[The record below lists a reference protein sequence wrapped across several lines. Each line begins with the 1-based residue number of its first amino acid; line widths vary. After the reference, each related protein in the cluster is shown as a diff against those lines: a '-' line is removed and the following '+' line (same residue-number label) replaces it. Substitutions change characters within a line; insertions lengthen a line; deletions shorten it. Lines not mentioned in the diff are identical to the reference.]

1 MKNRYL
7 YILLLGALLTA
18 CSGHFEVTNPQLLE
32 AESLLW
38 EAPLRADS
46 LLNIIAHANLSRY
59 ESKRLELLKAHLD
72 LKLRQQLPS
81 EEAMQ
86 DLASWFASHQDAASA
101 AEAYYIMGAYA
112 NWTGDNTTAMRQ
124 LKEAERLQP
133 TGIIAGMTYY
143 KMGRINEEE
152 QLYEEAE
159 SYYSRATEYITPTNL
174 PLYQACAWRE
184 LGRMRSDSS
193 KNACFEKALGY
204 ARLTNDPILC
214 LEIQYAAAASSA
226 SAAEKKES
234 IRISR
239 YLCDS
244 MHMKRYAYDIVKY
257 YLRSGQPDSA
267 RNYLDILAQD
277 TTAKEWSNTQYTLWE
292 SQYLHALGRDR
303 SAYLELLDL
312 YNRTTA
318 RTEQQIRTQTY
329 AIAQRYDN
337 EAERAKN
344 LQLQLEKQ
352 HLYFSLAAIIALVL
366 IAIIAAIII
375 WQKRHTRALLEKAQ
389 TRQKMALMREE
400 LELRRD
406 TLKRVIEQRV
416 KMNKSLQEAILHQQK
431 DAELP
436 QWAEEFIQ
444 LSTFSSTSQWN
455 EFVEEFNACYEH
467 VLAHLEEQYPSL
479 KEVDFKVISLI
490 ILGIDNADICLLL
503 GLAKNTVWNRRNR
516 IKQTLGLDGNTSL
529 DWWLTNE
536 YSTKRTELIDTVG

>member
-18 CSGHFEVTNPQLLE
+18 CSGHMEVTNPQLQE

-38 EAPLRADS
+38 EAPLRSDT
-46 LLNIIAHANLSRY
+46 LLNTLAHANLSRY
-59 ESKRLELLKAHLD
+59 ENKRLELLKAHLD
-72 LKLRQQLPS
+72 LKLRQQLQS
-81 EEAMQ
+81 EESMQ
-86 DLASWFASHQDAASA
+86 ALASWFASHQDAASA
-101 AEAYYIMGAYA
+101 AEAYYIIGAYA

-159 SYYSRATEYITPTNL
+159 SYYSRAAEYITPTNL
-174 PLYQACAWRE
+174 PLYQACVWRE

-204 ARLTNDPILC
+204 ARQTNDPILC

-226 SAAEKKES
+226 SADEKKES

-267 RNYLDILAQD
+267 RYYLDILAQD

-344 LQLQLEKQ
+344 LQLELEKQ

-389 TRQKMALMREE
+389 TMQKMALMREE
-400 LELRRD
+400 LELRRE

-416 KMNKSLQEAILHQQK
+416 SMNKSLQEAILHQQK

-436 QWAEEFIQ
+436 PWADEFIQ
-444 LSTFSSTSQWN
+444 LSTFTSPSQWN

-467 VLAHLEEQYPSL
+467 VLSHLQEQYPGL
-479 KEVDFKVISLI
+479 KTVDINVISLI

-516 IKQTLGLDGNTSL
+516 IKQAIGLDGNTNL
-529 DWWLTNE
+529 DWWLINE
-536 YSTKRTELIDTVG
+536 YSNKRMELNDN

>member
-18 CSGHFEVTNPQLLE
+18 CSGHMEVTNPQLQE

-38 EAPLRADS
+38 EAPLRSDT
-46 LLNIIAHANLSRY
+46 LLNTLAHANLSRY
-59 ESKRLELLKAHLD
+59 ENKRLELLKAHLD
-72 LKLRQQLPS
+72 LKLRQQLQS
-81 EEAMQ
+81 EESMQ
-86 DLASWFASHQDAASA
+86 ALASWFASHQDAASA
-101 AEAYYIMGAYA
+101 AEAYYIIGAYA

-159 SYYSRATEYITPTNL
+159 SYYSRAAEYITPTNL
-174 PLYQACAWRE
+174 PLYQACVWRE

-204 ARLTNDPILC
+204 ARQTNDPILC

-226 SAAEKKES
+226 SADEKKES

-257 YLRSGQPDSA
+257 YLRSGHPDSA
-267 RNYLDILAQD
+267 RCYLDILAQD
-277 TTAKEWSNTQYTLWE
+277 TTAKEWSNTQFSLWE

-344 LQLQLEKQ
+344 LQLELEKQ

-400 LELRRD
+400 LELRRE

-416 KMNKSLQEAILHQQK
+416 SMNKSLQEAILHQQK

-436 QWAEEFIQ
+436 PWADEFIQ
-444 LSTFSSTSQWN
+444 LSTFTSPSQWN

-467 VLAHLEEQYPSL
+467 VLSHLQEQYPSL
-479 KEVDFKVISLI
+479 KTVDIKVISLI

-516 IKQTLGLDGNTSL
+516 IKQAIGLDGNTNL
-529 DWWLTNE
+529 DWWLINE
-536 YSTKRTELIDTVG
+536 YSNKRMELNDN

>member
-18 CSGHFEVTNPQLLE
+18 CSGHMKVTNPQLQE

-38 EAPLRADS
+38 EAPLRSDT
-46 LLNIIAHANLSRY
+46 LLNTLAHANLSRY
-59 ESKRLELLKAHLD
+59 ENKRLELLKAHLD
-72 LKLRQQLPS
+72 LKLRQQLQS
-81 EEAMQ
+81 EESMQ
-86 DLASWFASHQDAASA
+86 ALASWFASHQDAASA
-101 AEAYYIMGAYA
+101 AEAYYIIGAYA

-159 SYYSRATEYITPTNL
+159 SYYSRAAEYITPTNL
-174 PLYQACAWRE
+174 PLYQACVWRE

-204 ARLTNDPILC
+204 ARQTNDPILC

-226 SAAEKKES
+226 SADEKKES

-267 RNYLDILAQD
+267 RCYLDILAQD
-277 TTAKEWSNTQYTLWE
+277 TTAKDWSTTQFSLWK

-344 LQLQLEKQ
+344 LQLELEKQ

-400 LELRRD
+400 LELRRE

-416 KMNKSLQEAILHQQK
+416 SMNKSLQEAILHQQK

-436 QWAEEFIQ
+436 PWADEFIQ
-444 LSTFSSTSQWN
+444 LSTFTSPSQWN

-467 VLAHLEEQYPSL
+467 VLSHLQEQYPSL
-479 KEVDFKVISLI
+479 KTVDIKVISLI

-516 IKQTLGLDGNTSL
+516 IKQAIGLDGDTNL
-529 DWWLTNE
+529 DWWLINE
-536 YSTKRTELIDTVG
+536 YSNKRMELNDN

>member
-18 CSGHFEVTNPQLLE
+18 CSGHMEVTNPQLQE

-38 EAPLRADS
+38 EAPLRSDT
-46 LLNIIAHANLSRY
+46 LLNTLAHANLSRY
-59 ESKRLELLKAHLD
+59 ENKRLELLKAHLD
-72 LKLRQQLPS
+72 LKLRQQLQS
-81 EEAMQ
+81 EESMQ
-86 DLASWFASHQDAASA
+86 ALASWFASHQDAASA
-101 AEAYYIMGAYA
+101 AEAYYIIGAYA

-159 SYYSRATEYITPTNL
+159 SYYSRAAEYITPTNL
-174 PLYQACAWRE
+174 PLYQACVWRE

-204 ARLTNDPILC
+204 ARQTNDPILC

-226 SAAEKKES
+226 SADEKKES

-267 RNYLDILAQD
+267 RCYLDILAQD
-277 TTAKEWSNTQYTLWE
+277 STAKEWSNTQYTLWE

-344 LQLQLEKQ
+344 LQLELEKQ

-400 LELRRD
+400 LELRRE

-416 KMNKSLQEAILHQQK
+416 SMNKSLQEAILHQQK

-436 QWAEEFIQ
+436 PWADEFIQ
-444 LSTFSSTSQWN
+444 LSTFTSPSQWN

-467 VLAHLEEQYPSL
+467 VLSHLQEQYPSL
-479 KEVDFKVISLI
+479 KTVDIKVISLI

-516 IKQTLGLDGNTSL
+516 IKQAIGLDGNTNL
-529 DWWLTNE
+529 DWWLINE
-536 YSTKRTELIDTVG
+536 YSNKRMEMNDN

>member
-7 YILLLGALLTA
+7 YILILGALLTA
-18 CSGHFEVTNPQLLE
+18 CSGHMEVTNPQLQE

-38 EAPLRADS
+38 EAPLRSDT
-46 LLNIIAHANLSRY
+46 LLNTLAHANLSRY
-59 ESKRLELLKAHLD
+59 ENKRLELLKAHLD
-72 LKLRQQLPS
+72 LKLRQQLQS
-81 EEAMQ
+81 EESMQ
-86 DLASWFASHQDAASA
+86 ALASWFASHQDAASA
-101 AEAYYIMGAYA
+101 AEAYYIIGAYA

-133 TGIIAGMTYY
+133 NGIIAGMTYY

-159 SYYSRATEYITPTNL
+159 SYYSRAAEYITPTNL
-174 PLYQACAWRE
+174 PLYQACVWRE

-204 ARLTNDPILC
+204 ARQTNDSILC

-226 SAAEKKES
+226 SADEKKES

-257 YLRSGQPDSA
+257 YLRSGHPDSA
-267 RNYLDILAQD
+267 RCYLDILAQD
-277 TTAKEWSNTQYTLWE
+277 TTAKDWSTTQFSLWE

-344 LQLQLEKQ
+344 LQLELEKQ

-400 LELRRD
+400 LELRRE

-416 KMNKSLQEAILHQQK
+416 SMNKSLQEAILHQQK

-436 QWAEEFIQ
+436 PWADEFIQ
-444 LSTFSSTSQWN
+444 LSTFTSPSQWN

-467 VLAHLEEQYPSL
+467 VLSHLQEQYPSL
-479 KEVDFKVISLI
+479 KTVDIKVISLI

-516 IKQTLGLDGNTSL
+516 IKQAIGLDGDTNL
-529 DWWLTNE
+529 DWWLINE
-536 YSTKRTELIDTVG
+536 YSNKRMELNDN

>member
-18 CSGHFEVTNPQLLE
+18 CSGHMEVSNPQLLE

-38 EAPLRADS
+38 EAPLRSDT
-46 LLNIIAHANLSRY
+46 LLNTLAHANLSRY
-59 ESKRLELLKAHLD
+59 ENKRLELLKAHLD
-72 LKLRQQLPS
+72 LKLRQQLQS
-81 EEAMQ
+81 EESMQ
-86 DLASWFASHQDAASA
+86 ALASWFASHQDAASA
-101 AEAYYIMGAYA
+101 AEAYYIIGAYA

-159 SYYSRATEYITPTNL
+159 SYYSRAAEYITPTNL
-174 PLYQACAWRE
+174 PLYQACVWRE

-204 ARLTNDPILC
+204 ARQTNDPILC

-226 SAAEKKES
+226 SADEKKKS

-257 YLRSGQPDSA
+257 YLRSGHPDSA
-267 RNYLDILAQD
+267 RCYLDILAQD
-277 TTAKEWSNTQYTLWE
+277 STAKEWSNTQYTLWE

-344 LQLQLEKQ
+344 LQLELEKQ

-400 LELRRD
+400 LELRRE

-416 KMNKSLQEAILHQQK
+416 SMNKSLQEAILHQQK

-436 QWAEEFIQ
+436 PWADEFIQ
-444 LSTFSSTSQWN
+444 LSTFTSPSQWN

-467 VLAHLEEQYPSL
+467 VLSHLQEQYPSL
-479 KEVDFKVISLI
+479 KTVDIKVISLI

-516 IKQTLGLDGNTSL
+516 IKQAIGLDGNTNL
-529 DWWLTNE
+529 DWWLINE
-536 YSTKRTELIDTVG
+536 YSNKRMELNDN

>member
-7 YILLLGALLTA
+7 YILILGALLTA
-18 CSGHFEVTNPQLLE
+18 CSGHMEVTNPQLQE

-38 EAPLRADS
+38 EAPLRSDT
-46 LLNIIAHANLSRY
+46 LLNTLAHANLSRY
-59 ESKRLELLKAHLD
+59 ENKRLELLKAHLD
-72 LKLRQQLPS
+72 LKLRQQLQS
-81 EEAMQ
+81 EESMQ
-86 DLASWFASHQDAASA
+86 ALASWFASHQDAASA
-101 AEAYYIMGAYA
+101 AEAYYIIGAYA
-112 NWTGDNTTAMRQ
+112 NWTGDNTTAMRP

-159 SYYSRATEYITPTNL
+159 SYYSRAAEYITPTNL
-174 PLYQACAWRE
+174 PLYQACVWRE

-204 ARLTNDPILC
+204 ARQTNDPILC

-226 SAAEKKES
+226 SADEKKES

-257 YLRSGQPDSA
+257 YLRSGHPDSA
-267 RNYLDILAQD
+267 RCYLDILAQD

-344 LQLQLEKQ
+344 LQLELEKQ

-400 LELRRD
+400 LELRRE

-416 KMNKSLQEAILHQQK
+416 SMNKSLQEAILHQQK

-436 QWAEEFIQ
+436 PWADEFIQ
-444 LSTFSSTSQWN
+444 LSTFTSPSQWN

-467 VLAHLEEQYPSL
+467 VLSHLQEQYPSL
-479 KEVDFKVISLI
+479 KTVDIKVISLI

-516 IKQTLGLDGNTSL
+516 IKQAIGLDGDTNL
-529 DWWLTNE
+529 DWWLINE
-536 YSTKRTELIDTVG
+536 YSTKQTELNDK

>member
-18 CSGHFEVTNPQLLE
+18 CSGHMKVTNPQLQE
-32 AESLLW
+32 AEALLW
-38 EAPLRADS
+38 EAPLRSDT
-46 LLNIIAHANLSRY
+46 LLNTLAHANLSRY
-59 ESKRLELLKAHLD
+59 ENKRLELLKAHLD
-72 LKLRQQLPS
+72 LKLRQQLQS
-81 EEAMQ
+81 EESMQ
-86 DLASWFASHQDAASA
+86 ALASWFASHQDAASA
-101 AEAYYIMGAYA
+101 AEAYYIIGAYA

-159 SYYSRATEYITPTNL
+159 SYYSRAAEYITPTNL
-174 PLYQACAWRE
+174 PLYQACVWRE

-204 ARLTNDPILC
+204 ARQTNDPILC

-226 SAAEKKES
+226 SADEKKES

-257 YLRSGQPDSA
+257 YLRSGHPDSA
-267 RNYLDILAQD
+267 RYYLDILAQD
-277 TTAKEWSNTQYTLWE
+277 TTAKEWSNTQYTLWK

-303 SAYLELLDL
+303 NAYLELLDL

-344 LQLQLEKQ
+344 LQLELEKQ

-400 LELRRD
+400 LELRRE

-416 KMNKSLQEAILHQQK
+416 SMNKSLQEAILHQQK

-436 QWAEEFIQ
+436 PWADEFIQ
-444 LSTFSSTSQWN
+444 LNTFTSPSQWN

-467 VLAHLEEQYPSL
+467 VLSHLQEQYPGL
-479 KEVDFKVISLI
+479 KTVDIKVISLI

-516 IKQTLGLDGNTSL
+516 IKQAIGLDGNTNL
-529 DWWLTNE
+529 DWWLINE
-536 YSTKRTELIDTVG
+536 YSNKRMELNDN

>member
-7 YILLLGALLTA
+7 YILILGALLTA
-18 CSGHFEVTNPQLLE
+18 CSGHMEVSNPQLQE

-38 EAPLRADS
+38 EAPLRSDT
-46 LLNIIAHANLSRY
+46 LLNTLAHANLNRY
-59 ESKRLELLKAHLD
+59 ENKRLELLKAHLD
-72 LKLRQQLPS
+72 LKLRQQLQS
-81 EEAMQ
+81 EESMQ
-86 DLASWFASHQDAASA
+86 ALASWFASHQDAASA
-101 AEAYYIMGAYA
+101 AEVYYIIGAYA

-159 SYYSRATEYITPTNL
+159 SYYSRAAEYITPTNL
-174 PLYQACAWRE
+174 PLYQACVWRE

-204 ARLTNDPILC
+204 ARQTNDSILC

-226 SAAEKKES
+226 SADEKKES

-267 RNYLDILAQD
+267 RYYLDILAQD
-277 TTAKEWSNTQYTLWE
+277 STAKEWSNTQYTLWE

-344 LQLQLEKQ
+344 LQLELEKQ

-400 LELRRD
+400 LELRRE

-416 KMNKSLQEAILHQQK
+416 SMNKSLQEAILHQQK

-436 QWAEEFIQ
+436 PWADEFIQ
-444 LSTFSSTSQWN
+444 LSTFTSPSQWN

-467 VLAHLEEQYPSL
+467 VLSHLQEQYPDL
-479 KEVDFKVISLI
+479 KTVDIKVISLI

-516 IKQTLGLDGNTSL
+516 IKQAIGLDGNTNL
-529 DWWLTNE
+529 DWWLINE
-536 YSTKRTELIDTVG
+536 YSIKRMELNDN

>member
-18 CSGHFEVTNPQLLE
+18 CSGHMEVTNPQLQE

-38 EAPLRADS
+38 EAPLRSDT
-46 LLNIIAHANLSRY
+46 LLNTLAHANLSRY
-59 ESKRLELLKAHLD
+59 ENKRLELLKAHLD
-72 LKLRQQLPS
+72 LKLRQQLQS
-81 EEAMQ
+81 EESMQ
-86 DLASWFASHQDAASA
+86 ALASWFASHQDAASA
-101 AEAYYIMGAYA
+101 AEAYYIIGAYA

-159 SYYSRATEYITPTNL
+159 SYYSRAAEYITPTNL
-174 PLYQACAWRE
+174 PLYQACVWRE

-204 ARLTNDPILC
+204 ARQTNDPILC

-226 SAAEKKES
+226 SADEKKES

-257 YLRSGQPDSA
+257 YLRSGHPDSA
-267 RNYLDILAQD
+267 RYYLDILAQD
-277 TTAKEWSNTQYTLWE
+277 STAKDWSTTQFSLWE

-344 LQLQLEKQ
+344 LQLELEKQ

-400 LELRRD
+400 LELRRE

-416 KMNKSLQEAILHQQK
+416 SMNKSLQEAILHQQK

-436 QWAEEFIQ
+436 PWADEFIQ
-444 LSTFSSTSQWN
+444 LSTFTSPSQWN

-467 VLAHLEEQYPSL
+467 VLSHLQEQYPSL
-479 KEVDFKVISLI
+479 KTVDIKVISLI

-516 IKQTLGLDGNTSL
+516 IKQAIGLDGDTNL
-529 DWWLTNE
+529 DWWLINE
-536 YSTKRTELIDTVG
+536 YSNKRMELNDN

>member
-7 YILLLGALLTA
+7 YILILGALLTA
-18 CSGHFEVTNPQLLE
+18 CSGHMEVTNPQLQE

-38 EAPLRADS
+38 EAPLRSDT
-46 LLNIIAHANLSRY
+46 LLNTLAHANLSRY
-59 ESKRLELLKAHLD
+59 ENKRLELLKAHLD
-72 LKLRQQLPS
+72 LKLRQQLQS
-81 EEAMQ
+81 EESMQ
-86 DLASWFASHQDAASA
+86 ALASWFASHQDAASA
-101 AEAYYIMGAYA
+101 AEAYYIIGAYA

-159 SYYSRATEYITPTNL
+159 SYYSRAAEYITPTNL
-174 PLYQACAWRE
+174 PLYQACVWRE

-204 ARLTNDPILC
+204 ARQTSDPILC

-226 SAAEKKES
+226 SADEKKES

-257 YLRSGQPDSA
+257 YLRSGHPDSA
-267 RNYLDILAQD
+267 RCYLDILAQD
-277 TTAKEWSNTQYTLWE
+277 STAKEWSNTQYTLWE

-344 LQLQLEKQ
+344 LQLELEKQ

-400 LELRRD
+400 LELRRE

-416 KMNKSLQEAILHQQK
+416 SMNKSLQEAILHQQK

-436 QWAEEFIQ
+436 PWADEFIQ
-444 LSTFSSTSQWN
+444 LSTFTSPSQWN

-467 VLAHLEEQYPSL
+467 VLSHLQEQYPSL
-479 KEVDFKVISLI
+479 KTVDIKVISLI

-516 IKQTLGLDGNTSL
+516 IKQAIGLDGNTNL
-529 DWWLTNE
+529 DWWLINE
-536 YSTKRTELIDTVG
+536 YSTKQTELNDK

>member
-18 CSGHFEVTNPQLLE
+18 CSGHMEVTNPQLQE

-38 EAPLRADS
+38 EAPLRSDT
-46 LLNIIAHANLSRY
+46 LLNTLAHANLSRY
-59 ESKRLELLKAHLD
+59 ENKRLELLKAHLD
-72 LKLRQQLPS
+72 LKLRQQLQS
-81 EEAMQ
+81 EESMQ
-86 DLASWFASHQDAASA
+86 ALASWFASHQDAASA
-101 AEAYYIMGAYA
+101 AEAYYIIGAYA

-159 SYYSRATEYITPTNL
+159 SYYSRAAEYITPTNL
-174 PLYQACAWRE
+174 PLYQACVWRE

-204 ARLTNDPILC
+204 ARQTNDPILC

-226 SAAEKKES
+226 SADEKKES

-257 YLRSGQPDSA
+257 YLRSGHPDSA
-267 RNYLDILAQD
+267 RCYLDILAQD
-277 TTAKEWSNTQYTLWE
+277 STAKDWSTTQFSLWE

-344 LQLQLEKQ
+344 LQLELEKQ

-400 LELRRD
+400 LELRRE

-416 KMNKSLQEAILHQQK
+416 SMNKSLQEAILHQQK

-436 QWAEEFIQ
+436 PWADEFIQ
-444 LSTFSSTSQWN
+444 LSTFTSPSQWN

-467 VLAHLEEQYPSL
+467 VLSHLQEQYPSL
-479 KEVDFKVISLI
+479 KTVDIKVISLI

-516 IKQTLGLDGNTSL
+516 IKQAIGLDGNTNL
-529 DWWLTNE
+529 DWWLINE
-536 YSTKRTELIDTVG
+536 YSNKRMELNDN

>member
-1 MKNRYL
+1 MKTRYL

-18 CSGHFEVTNPQLLE
+18 CSGHMEVTNPQLQE

-38 EAPLRADS
+38 EAPLRSDT
-46 LLNIIAHANLSRY
+46 LLRTLAHANLSRY
-59 ESKRLELLKAHLD
+59 ENKRLELLKAHLD
-72 LKLRQQLPS
+72 LKLRQQLQS
-81 EEAMQ
+81 EESMQ
-86 DLASWFASHQDAASA
+86 ALASWFASHQDAASA
-101 AEAYYIMGAYA
+101 AEAYYIIGAYA

-159 SYYSRATEYITPTNL
+159 SYYSRAAEYITPTNL
-174 PLYQACAWRE
+174 PLYQACVWRE

-204 ARLTNDPILC
+204 ARQTNDPILC

-226 SAAEKKES
+226 SADEKKES

-267 RNYLDILAQD
+267 RCYLDILAQD
-277 TTAKEWSNTQYTLWE
+277 TTAKDWSTTQFSLWE

-344 LQLQLEKQ
+344 LQLELEKQ

-416 KMNKSLQEAILHQQK
+416 RMNKSLQEAILHQQK

-436 QWAEEFIQ
+436 QWADEFIQ
-444 LSTFSSTSQWN
+444 LSTFTSPSQWN

-467 VLAHLEEQYPSL
+467 VLSHLQEQYPSL
-479 KEVDFKVISLI
+479 KTVDIKVISLI

-516 IKQTLGLDGNTSL
+516 IKQAIGLDGDTNL
-529 DWWLTNE
+529 DWWLINE
-536 YSTKRTELIDTVG
+536 YSTKQTELNDK

>member
-1 MKNRYL
+1 
-7 YILLLGALLTA
+7 
-18 CSGHFEVTNPQLLE
+18 
-32 AESLLW
+32 
-38 EAPLRADS
+38 
-46 LLNIIAHANLSRY
+46 
-59 ESKRLELLKAHLD
+59 
-72 LKLRQQLPS
+72 
-81 EEAMQ
+81 
-86 DLASWFASHQDAASA
+86 
-101 AEAYYIMGAYA
+101 
-112 NWTGDNTTAMRQ
+112 
-124 LKEAERLQP
+124 
-133 TGIIAGMTYY
+133 
-143 KMGRINEEE
+143 
-152 QLYEEAE
+152 
-159 SYYSRATEYITPTNL
+159 
-174 PLYQACAWRE
+174 
-184 LGRMRSDSS
+184 MRSDSS

-204 ARLTNDPILC
+204 ARQTNDPILC

-226 SAAEKKES
+226 SADEKKES

-267 RNYLDILAQD
+267 RCYLDILAQD
-277 TTAKEWSNTQYTLWE
+277 TTAKDWSTTQFSLWE

-344 LQLQLEKQ
+344 LQLELEKQ

-416 KMNKSLQEAILHQQK
+416 RMNKSLQEAILHQQK

-436 QWAEEFIQ
+436 QWADEFIQ
-444 LSTFSSTSQWN
+444 LSTFTSPSQWN

-467 VLAHLEEQYPSL
+467 VLSHLQEQYPGL
-479 KEVDFKVISLI
+479 KTVDIKVISLI

-516 IKQTLGLDGNTSL
+516 IKQTIGLDGDTNL
-529 DWWLTNE
+529 DWWLINE
-536 YSTKRTELIDTVG
+536 YSTKQTELNDK

>member
-7 YILLLGALLTA
+7 YILILGALLTA
-18 CSGHFEVTNPQLLE
+18 CSGHMEVTNPQLQE

-38 EAPLRADS
+38 EAPLRSDT
-46 LLNIIAHANLSRY
+46 LLNTLAHANLSRY
-59 ESKRLELLKAHLD
+59 ENKRLELLKAHLD
-72 LKLRQQLPS
+72 LKLRQQLQS
-81 EEAMQ
+81 EESMQ
-86 DLASWFASHQDAASA
+86 ALASWFASHQDAASA
-101 AEAYYIMGAYA
+101 AEAYYIIGAYA

-159 SYYSRATEYITPTNL
+159 SYYSRAAEYITPTNL
-174 PLYQACAWRE
+174 PLYQACVWRE

-204 ARLTNDPILC
+204 ARQTNDSILC

-226 SAAEKKES
+226 SADEKKES

-257 YLRSGQPDSA
+257 YLRSGHPDSA
-267 RNYLDILAQD
+267 RCYLDILAQD
-277 TTAKEWSNTQYTLWE
+277 STAKEWSNTQYTLWE

-344 LQLQLEKQ
+344 LQLELEKQ

-400 LELRRD
+400 LELRRE

-416 KMNKSLQEAILHQQK
+416 SMNKSLQEAILHQQK

-436 QWAEEFIQ
+436 PWADEFIQ
-444 LSTFSSTSQWN
+444 LSTFTSPSQWN

-467 VLAHLEEQYPSL
+467 VLSHLQEQYPSL
-479 KEVDFKVISLI
+479 KTVDIKVISLI

-516 IKQTLGLDGNTSL
+516 IKQAIGLDGNTNL
-529 DWWLTNE
+529 DWWLINE
-536 YSTKRTELIDTVG
+536 YSNKRMELNDN

>member
-18 CSGHFEVTNPQLLE
+18 CSGHMKVTNPQLQE

-38 EAPLRADS
+38 EAPLRSDT
-46 LLNIIAHANLSRY
+46 LLNTLAHANLSRY
-59 ESKRLELLKAHLD
+59 ENKRLELLKAHLD
-72 LKLRQQLPS
+72 LKLRQQLQS
-81 EEAMQ
+81 EESMQ
-86 DLASWFASHQDAASA
+86 ALASWFASHQDAASA
-101 AEAYYIMGAYA
+101 AEAYYIIGAYA

-159 SYYSRATEYITPTNL
+159 SYYSRAAEYITPTNL
-174 PLYQACAWRE
+174 PLYQACVWRE

-204 ARLTNDPILC
+204 ARQTNDPILC

-226 SAAEKKES
+226 SADEKKES

-257 YLRSGQPDSA
+257 YLRSGHPDSA
-267 RNYLDILAQD
+267 RCYLDILAQD
-277 TTAKEWSNTQYTLWE
+277 STAKEWSNTQYTLWE

-312 YNRTTA
+312 YNRTTT

-344 LQLQLEKQ
+344 LQLELEKQ

-400 LELRRD
+400 LELRRE

-416 KMNKSLQEAILHQQK
+416 SMNKSLQEAILHQQK

-436 QWAEEFIQ
+436 PWADEFIQ
-444 LSTFSSTSQWN
+444 LSTFTSPSQWN

-467 VLAHLEEQYPSL
+467 VLSHLQEQYPSL
-479 KEVDFKVISLI
+479 QTVDIKVISLI

-516 IKQTLGLDGNTSL
+516 IKQTIGLDGDTNL
-529 DWWLTNE
+529 DWWLINE
-536 YSTKRTELIDTVG
+536 YSNKRMELNDN

>member
-18 CSGHFEVTNPQLLE
+18 CSGHMEVTNPQLQE

-38 EAPLRADS
+38 EAPLRSDT
-46 LLNIIAHANLSRY
+46 LLNTLAHANLSRY
-59 ESKRLELLKAHLD
+59 ENKRLELLKAHLD
-72 LKLRQQLPS
+72 LKLRQQLQS
-81 EEAMQ
+81 EESMQ
-86 DLASWFASHQDAASA
+86 ALASWFASHQDAASA
-101 AEAYYIMGAYA
+101 AEAYYIIGAYA

-159 SYYSRATEYITPTNL
+159 SYYSRAAEYITPTNL
-174 PLYQACAWRE
+174 PLYQACVWRE

-204 ARLTNDPILC
+204 ARQTNDPILC

-226 SAAEKKES
+226 SADEKKES

-257 YLRSGQPDSA
+257 YLRSGHPDSA
-267 RNYLDILAQD
+267 RCYLDILAQD

-344 LQLQLEKQ
+344 LQLELEKQ

-400 LELRRD
+400 LELRRE

-416 KMNKSLQEAILHQQK
+416 SMNKSLQEAILHQQK

-436 QWAEEFIQ
+436 QWADEFIQ
-444 LSTFSSTSQWN
+444 LSTFTSPSQWN

-467 VLAHLEEQYPSL
+467 VLSHLQEQYPGL
-479 KEVDFKVISLI
+479 KTVDIKVISLI

-516 IKQTLGLDGNTSL
+516 IKQAIGLDGDTNL
-529 DWWLTNE
+529 DWWLINE
-536 YSTKRTELIDTVG
+536 YSNKRMELNEN

>member
-18 CSGHFEVTNPQLLE
+18 CSGHMEVTNPQLQE

-38 EAPLRADS
+38 EAPLRSDT
-46 LLNIIAHANLSRY
+46 LLNTLAHANLSRY
-59 ESKRLELLKAHLD
+59 ENKRLELLKAHLD
-72 LKLRQQLPS
+72 LKLRQQLQS
-81 EEAMQ
+81 EESMQ
-86 DLASWFASHQDAASA
+86 ALASWFASHQDAASA
-101 AEAYYIMGAYA
+101 AEAYYIIGAYA

-159 SYYSRATEYITPTNL
+159 SYYSRAAEYITPTNL
-174 PLYQACAWRE
+174 PLYQACVWRE

-193 KNACFEKALGY
+193 KNVCFEKALGY
-204 ARLTNDPILC
+204 ARQTNDPILC

-226 SAAEKKES
+226 SADEKKES

-267 RNYLDILAQD
+267 RCYLDILAQD
-277 TTAKEWSNTQYTLWE
+277 STAKEWSNTQYTLWE

-344 LQLQLEKQ
+344 LQLELEKQ

-400 LELRRD
+400 LELRRE

-416 KMNKSLQEAILHQQK
+416 SMNKNLQEAILHQQK

-436 QWAEEFIQ
+436 PWADEFIQ
-444 LSTFSSTSQWN
+444 LSTFTSPSQWN

-467 VLAHLEEQYPSL
+467 VLSHLQEQYPGL
-479 KEVDFKVISLI
+479 KTVDIKAISLI

-516 IKQTLGLDGNTSL
+516 IKQAIGLDGDTNL
-529 DWWLTNE
+529 DWWLINE
-536 YSTKRTELIDTVG
+536 YSIKRMELNDN

>member
-18 CSGHFEVTNPQLLE
+18 CSGHMEVTNPQLQE

-38 EAPLRADS
+38 EAPLRSDT
-46 LLNIIAHANLSRY
+46 LLNTLAHANLSRY
-59 ESKRLELLKAHLD
+59 ENKRLELLKAHLD
-72 LKLRQQLPS
+72 LKLRQQLQS
-81 EEAMQ
+81 EESMQ
-86 DLASWFASHQDAASA
+86 ALASWFASHQDAASA
-101 AEAYYIMGAYA
+101 AEAYYIIGAYA

-133 TGIIAGMTYY
+133 SGIIAGMTYY

-159 SYYSRATEYITPTNL
+159 SYYSRAAEYITPTNL
-174 PLYQACAWRE
+174 PLYQACVWRE

-204 ARLTNDPILC
+204 ARQTNDSILC

-226 SAAEKKES
+226 SADEKKES

-267 RNYLDILAQD
+267 RCYLDILAQD
-277 TTAKEWSNTQYTLWE
+277 STAKEWSNTQYTLWE

-344 LQLQLEKQ
+344 LQLELEKQ
-352 HLYFSLAAIIALVL
+352 HLYFSLAAIIALAL

-400 LELRRD
+400 LELRRE

-416 KMNKSLQEAILHQQK
+416 SMNKSLQEAILHQQN

-436 QWAEEFIQ
+436 PWADEFIQ
-444 LSTFSSTSQWN
+444 LSTFTSPSQWN

-467 VLAHLEEQYPSL
+467 VLSHLQEQYPSL
-479 KEVDFKVISLI
+479 KTVDIKVISLI

-516 IKQTLGLDGNTSL
+516 IKQAIGLDGNTNL
-529 DWWLTNE
+529 DWWLINE
-536 YSTKRTELIDTVG
+536 YSNKRMEMNDN

>member
-7 YILLLGALLTA
+7 FILLLGALLTA
-18 CSGHFEVTNPQLLE
+18 CSGHMEVSNPQLQE

-38 EAPLRADS
+38 EAPLRSDT
-46 LLNIIAHANLSRY
+46 LLNTLAHANLSRY
-59 ESKRLELLKAHLD
+59 ENKRLELLKAHLD
-72 LKLRQQLPS
+72 LKLRQQLQS
-81 EEAMQ
+81 EESMQ
-86 DLASWFASHQDAASA
+86 ALASWFASHQDAASA
-101 AEAYYIMGAYA
+101 AEAYYIIGAYA

-159 SYYSRATEYITPTNL
+159 SYYSRAAEYITPTNL
-174 PLYQACAWRE
+174 PLYQACVWRE

-204 ARLTNDPILC
+204 ARQTNDSILC

-226 SAAEKKES
+226 SADEKKES

-257 YLRSGQPDSA
+257 YLRSGHPDSA
-267 RNYLDILAQD
+267 RCYLDILAQD
-277 TTAKEWSNTQYTLWE
+277 STAKEWSNTQYTLWE

-344 LQLQLEKQ
+344 LQLELEKQ

-400 LELRRD
+400 LELRRE

-416 KMNKSLQEAILHQQK
+416 SMNKSLQEAILHQQK

-436 QWAEEFIQ
+436 PWADEFIQ
-444 LSTFSSTSQWN
+444 LSTFTSPSQWN

-467 VLAHLEEQYPSL
+467 VLSHLQEHYPGL
-479 KEVDFKVISLI
+479 KTVDIKVISLI

-516 IKQTLGLDGNTSL
+516 IKQAIGLDGNTNL
-529 DWWLTNE
+529 DWWLINE
-536 YSTKRTELIDTVG
+536 YSNKRMEMNDN

>member
-18 CSGHFEVTNPQLLE
+18 CSGHMEVSNPQLQE

-38 EAPLRADS
+38 EAPLRSDT
-46 LLNIIAHANLSRY
+46 LLNTLAHANLSRY
-59 ESKRLELLKAHLD
+59 ENKRLELLKAHLD
-72 LKLRQQLPS
+72 LKLRQQLQS
-81 EEAMQ
+81 EESMQ
-86 DLASWFASHQDAASA
+86 ALASWFASHQDAASA
-101 AEAYYIMGAYA
+101 AEAYYIIGAYA

-133 TGIIAGMTYY
+133 NGIIAGMTYY

-159 SYYSRATEYITPTNL
+159 SYYSRAAEYITPTNL
-174 PLYQACAWRE
+174 PLYQACVWRE

-204 ARLTNDPILC
+204 ARQTNDPILC

-226 SAAEKKES
+226 SADEKKES

-267 RNYLDILAQD
+267 RYYLDILAQD
-277 TTAKEWSNTQYTLWE
+277 TTAKDWSTTQFSLWE

-344 LQLQLEKQ
+344 LQLELEKQ

-400 LELRRD
+400 LELRRE

-416 KMNKSLQEAILHQQK
+416 SMNKSLQEAILHQQK

-436 QWAEEFIQ
+436 PWADEFIQ
-444 LSTFSSTSQWN
+444 LSTFTSPSQWN

-467 VLAHLEEQYPSL
+467 VLSHLQEQYPSL
-479 KEVDFKVISLI
+479 KTVDIKVISLI

-516 IKQTLGLDGNTSL
+516 IKQAIGLDGDTNL
-529 DWWLTNE
+529 DWWLINE
-536 YSTKRTELIDTVG
+536 YSNKRMELNDN

>member
-18 CSGHFEVTNPQLLE
+18 CSGHMEVTNPQLQD

-38 EAPLRADS
+38 EAPLRSDT
-46 LLNIIAHANLSRY
+46 LLRTLAHANLSRY
-59 ESKRLELLKAHLD
+59 ENKRLELLKAHLD

-81 EEAMQ
+81 EESMQ
-86 DLASWFASHQDAASA
+86 ALASWFASHQDAASA
-101 AEAYYIMGAYA
+101 AEAYYIIGAYA

-133 TGIIAGMTYY
+133 NGIIAGMTYY

-159 SYYSRATEYITPTNL
+159 SYYSRAAEYITPTNL
-174 PLYQACAWRE
+174 PLYQACVWRE

-204 ARLTNDPILC
+204 ARQTNDPILC

-226 SAAEKKES
+226 SADEKKES

-267 RNYLDILAQD
+267 RCYLDILAQD
-277 TTAKEWSNTQYTLWE
+277 TTAKDWSTTQFSLWE

-344 LQLQLEKQ
+344 LQLELEKQ

-400 LELRRD
+400 LELRRE

-416 KMNKSLQEAILHQQK
+416 SMNKSLQEAILHQQK

-436 QWAEEFIQ
+436 PWADEFIQ
-444 LSTFSSTSQWN
+444 LSTFTSPSQWN

-467 VLAHLEEQYPSL
+467 VLSHLQEQYPSL
-479 KEVDFKVISLI
+479 KTVDIKVISLI

-516 IKQTLGLDGNTSL
+516 IKQAIGLDGNTNL
-529 DWWLTNE
+529 DWWLINE
-536 YSTKRTELIDTVG
+536 YSNKRMELNDN

>member
-18 CSGHFEVTNPQLLE
+18 CTGRLEVTNPQLLE

-38 EAPLRADS
+38 EAPLRSDT

-59 ESKRLELLKAHLD
+59 ESKRFELLKAHLE
-72 LKLRQQLPS
+72 LKLRQQLSS
-81 EEAMQ
+81 EDAMQ

-159 SYYSRATEYITPTNL
+159 SYYNRATEYITPTNL

-204 ARLTNDPILC
+204 ARQTSDPILC
-214 LEIQYAAAASSA
+214 LEIQYAAAASSV

-257 YLRSGQPDSA
+257 YLRSGQTDSA
-267 RNYLDILAQD
+267 RFYLDILAQD
-277 TTAKEWSNTQYTLWE
+277 STAKDWSTTQYTLWE

-352 HLYFSLAAIIALVL
+352 HLYFTLAAIIALVL

-416 KMNKSLQEAILHQQK
+416 QMNKSLQEAILHQQK

-436 QWAEEFIQ
+436 QWANEFIQ

-455 EFVEEFNACYEH
+455 EFAEEFNACYEH

-490 ILGIDNADICLLL
+490 ILGIDNADICILL

>member
-7 YILLLGALLTA
+7 YILILGALLTA
-18 CSGHFEVTNPQLLE
+18 CSGHMEVTNPQLQE

-38 EAPLRADS
+38 EAPLRSDT
-46 LLNIIAHANLSRY
+46 LLNTLAHANLSRY
-59 ESKRLELLKAHLD
+59 ENKRLELLKAHLD
-72 LKLRQQLPS
+72 LKLRQQLQS
-81 EEAMQ
+81 EESMQ
-86 DLASWFASHQDAASA
+86 ALASWFASHQDAASA
-101 AEAYYIMGAYA
+101 AEAYYIIGAYA

-159 SYYSRATEYITPTNL
+159 SYYSRAAEYITPTNL
-174 PLYQACAWRE
+174 PLYQACVWRE

-204 ARLTNDPILC
+204 ARQTNDPILC

-226 SAAEKKES
+226 SADEKKES

-267 RNYLDILAQD
+267 RCYLDILAQD

-344 LQLQLEKQ
+344 LQLELEKQ

-400 LELRRD
+400 LELRRE

-416 KMNKSLQEAILHQQK
+416 SMNKSLQEAILHQQK

-436 QWAEEFIQ
+436 PWADEFIQ
-444 LSTFSSTSQWN
+444 LSTFTSPSQWN

-467 VLAHLEEQYPSL
+467 VLSHLQEQYPSL
-479 KEVDFKVISLI
+479 KTVDIKVISLI

-503 GLAKNTVWNRRNR
+503 GLAQNTVWNRRNR
-516 IKQTLGLDGNTSL
+516 IKQAIGLDGDTNL
-529 DWWLTNE
+529 DWWLINE
-536 YSTKRTELIDTVG
+536 YSNKRMELNDN